1 MTLDD
6 GDEPT
11 KPSLTA
17 REVAQVLREVV
28 FGRST
33 MTRSCVQTW
42 SEIYAGHFHVNV
54 NGWQISI
61 YTDCDDLDYCEECV
75 APDGR
80 RWAFDSGDRFGTDP
94 IALLSTWEHQTLE
107 RMLKAL

>member
-11 KPSLTA
+11 KPCLTA

-33 MTRSCVQTW
+33 MNRSCVQTW
-42 SEIYAGHFHVNV
+42 DEIYAGYFHVNV
-54 NGWQISI
+54 NGWHISI
-61 YTDCDDLDYCEECV
+61 YIDCGDLDYCEECV
-75 APDGR
+75 ATDGR
-80 RWAFDSGDRFGTDP
+80 RWVFDSGNRFGTDP
-94 IALLSTWEHQTLE
+94 IALLSNWEHGTLE
-107 RMLKAL
+107 QLLRTI